1 MKGKASRGSL
11 TVEVLLLVPVLMMMF
26 LLIVHVGR
34 LTDASFRVHRAADV
48 SARIASQSNFNSMIV
63 YGVSAAHKDLAGS
76 ASACERVDVSITRGQ
91 IGRIQ
96 TVTTSIK
103 CVVSFSGLG
112 LLSLPPRTVSAT
124 STEVVDYFSGRR

>member
-1 MKGKASRGSL
+1 MKGKASHGSL

-48 SARIASQSNFNSMIV
+48 SARIASQSNLKSVISH
-63 YGVSAAHKDLAGS
+63 GVAAAHKDLAGS
-76 ASACERVDVSITRGQ
+76 GSTCERADVSITRGQ

-96 TVTTSIK
+96 TVTSSIT
-103 CVVSFSGLG
+103 CVVSSSGLG
-112 LLSLPPRTVSAT
+112 ILSLPNRTVRAT
-124 STEVVDYFSGRR
+124 STEVVDYFSGR